1 MNVCTVCMYVCM
13 YICMFICKDMHVLNV
28 LINKY
33 RIITSHVI
41 IFESCCVINA
51 DTIAETIA
59 VTLQYVVYEVYVDDD
74 G

>member
-1 MNVCTVCMYVCM
+1 M
-13 YICMFICKDMHVLNV
+13 YICMCMCVCKDMHVLYV
-28 LINKY
+28 LINKH

-59 VTLQYVVYEVYVDDD
+59 VTLQYVVYDDDD